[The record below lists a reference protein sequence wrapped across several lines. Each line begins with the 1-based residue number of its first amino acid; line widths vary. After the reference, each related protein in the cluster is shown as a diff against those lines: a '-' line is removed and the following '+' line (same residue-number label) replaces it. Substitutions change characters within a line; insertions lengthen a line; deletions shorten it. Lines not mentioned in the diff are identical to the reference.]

1 MINNNI
7 LSYGITGKF
16 GFQHTKVSI
25 NFGTKIKCGINN
37 SKNGGIVFHIPIYSS
52 AIKAVKSNNCKISVL
67 YIPYFVCK
75 KTILENIYS
84 GIKIIICIT
93 ENISVFD
100 ILKIKYY
107 CEKYKII
114 FIGPNSP
121 GLILPFLK
129 IRLGIIPISIIKKGK
144 LAIISKSGTLTYE
157 AIKISSKI
165 IGQSICIGI
174 GGDIISG
181 CNIKNIFKLVFL
193 NKFTKKIL
201 IIGEIGGNFENVIT
215 TCKVNKKIFFYIVGI
230 FSPLEKKMGHA
241 GAINRVNN
249 DVLIKIKKIKKKHI
263 VLNTLEEILFIK

>member
-16 GFQHTKVSI
+16 GFKHNKISI
-25 NFGTKIKCGINN
+25 NFGTKIKCGISNI
-37 SKNGGIVFHIPIYSS
+37 KNGGLIFHLPIYSS

-67 YIPYFVCK
+67 FIPYFVCK
-75 KTILENIYS
+75 KIILENIYC
-84 GIKIIICIT
+84 GIKIIVCIT

-100 ILKIKYY
+100 VLKIKYY
-107 CEKYKII
+107 CNKYKIF

-121 GLILPFLK
+121 GIILPFLK
-129 IRLGIIPISIIKKGK
+129 IRLGIIPINIIKKGN

-157 AIKISSKI
+157 AIKISSKT

-174 GGDIISG
+174 GGDIITG
-181 CNIKNIFKLVFL
+181 CNIKNILKIVFL
-193 NKFTKKIL
+193 NQLTKKIL
-201 IIGEIGGNFENVIT
+201 IIGEIGGNIENIISNF
-215 TCKVNKKIFFYIVGI
+215 KIKKKIYFYIVGV

-241 GAINRVNN
+241 GAINKNIN

-263 VLNTLEEILFIK
+263 VLNILDEILFIK